1 MEVQLRAAL
10 VAGRDLTCEVG
21 GTYVDHDDIATKIYS
36 IGGVGLGLM
45 AAVRRPVGG
54 LSTTRRRQFSEGSL
68 SAQQRE
74 ADYRHRRTAA
84 QALLFPSRALR
95 RTPTAR
101 SRPTSRSPAA
111 AGRREHATSLH
122 ALDSRK
128 AVRRRGTFVVHIGEV
143 AKKDLRA
150 LGPASWLAILWPTQV
165 ARTLS
170 LWR

>member
-1 MEVQLRAAL
+1 M
-10 VAGRDLTCEVG
+10 
-21 GTYVDHDDIATKIYS
+21 DHDDIATKIYS

-68 SAQQRE
+68 SAQQQE
-74 ADYRHRRTAA
+74 ADYRHRPTAA
-84 QALLFPSRALR
+84 QALLFPSPSTAQDAHCTIETDIKKSGCGRAV
-95 RTPTAR
+95 RTR
-101 SRPTSRSPAA
+101 
-111 AGRREHATSLH
+111 TSLH

-128 AVRRRGTFVVHIGEV
+128 AARRRGTFVVHIGEV

-150 LGPASWLAILWPTQV
+150 LGPASWVAILWPTQV